1 MKATTITMQ
10 IVKNLGNFEMVRL
23 EATFSLIEMETDH
36 IEDSFVNARNQLERA
51 FKKAYNKTE
60 IERVEKGAIEKIALT
75 DKKQMNRVVKAVK
88 DGRLSIEEVRA
99 QFEITDE
106 LRVFFAFHGVEL

>member
-10 IVKNLGNFEMVRL
+10 IVKNLGNFEMARL
-23 EATFSLIEMETDH
+23 EATYTLTEMEADH
-36 IEDSFVNARNQLERA
+36 IEDSFVNARGQLERA

-60 IERVEKGAIEKIALT
+60 IERVEKGSIEKIMLT
-75 DKKQMNRVVKAVK
+75 DKKQMNRVVKAWR
-88 DGRLSIEEVRA
+88 DGKLSTEEVRA

-106 LRVFFAFHGVEL
+106 LKDFLKLHEVEL

>member
-23 EATFSLIEMETDH
+23 EATYTLTEMEADH
-36 IEDSFVNARNQLERA
+36 IEDSFVNARGQLERA

-60 IERVEKGAIEKIALT
+60 VERVEKGSTEKIMLT
-75 DKKQMNRVVKAVK
+75 DKKQMNRVVKAWR
-88 DGRLSIEEVRA
+88 DGKLSTEEVRA

-106 LRVFFAFHGVEL
+106 LKDFLKLHEMEL